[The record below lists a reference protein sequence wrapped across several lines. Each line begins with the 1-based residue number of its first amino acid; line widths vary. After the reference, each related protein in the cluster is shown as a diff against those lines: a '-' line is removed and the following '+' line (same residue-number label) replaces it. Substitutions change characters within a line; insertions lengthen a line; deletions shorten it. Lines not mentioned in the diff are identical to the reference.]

1 MPEVDNLDV
10 MKNVVNA
17 LISITERKTDQ
28 GHAIMTMD
36 TLIKQLEPQFN
47 FLKNIHI
54 REKPYS
60 EYGEI
65 VSIMT
70 DINEAKPMEVAKA
83 IHALIVM
90 LHDSLGDSS
99 GHFFIKEIK
108 QMLGDENISR
118 MKKMGV
124 DFSLMQL
131 DEEFTHMKK
140 LFTHQKT

>member
-1 MPEVDNLDV
+1 
-10 MKNVVNA
+10 
-17 LISITERKTDQ
+17 
-28 GHAIMTMD
+28 
-36 TLIKQLEPQFN
+36 
-47 FLKNIHI
+47 
-54 REKPYS
+54 
-60 EYGEI
+60 
-65 VSIMT
+65 
-70 DINEAKPMEVAKA
+70 
-83 IHALIVM
+83 M